1 MLSQICLSVC
11 LSVTRLDQSKTVE
24 VRIMQFSP
32 YSSPIPLILQD
43 RFHPEIPRDPP
54 SPASNKGRLGETYYF
69 RSSNAFTRWLH
80 KLELLSQLR
89 CLDFKIIRQVA
100 ALLRANHGVSWAFLY
115 TSPLTFIYSR
125 NVYNFKVKSPCTCYN
140 VTHTQSQQRFNI
152 QEVAAD
158 WHKLG

>member
-89 CLDFKIIRQVA
+89 CQTSNLVARWRHCRALTVASAGLSCYYSGVWLSGVHFATGRTGDGWTTGGSVPRQNRAMDEDF
-100 ALLRANHGVSWAFLY
+100 
-115 TSPLTFIYSR
+115 
-125 NVYNFKVKSPCTCYN
+125 
-140 VTHTQSQQRFNI
+140 
-152 QEVAAD
+152 
-158 WHKLG
+158 